1 MTAPTTRQKPRILAI
16 DDTPANLL
24 TLGAALK
31 NDFDL
36 YLATSGQAGI
46 ELALQDLPEL
56 ILLDVMMPG
65 MDGYE
70 TCQRLKANDRLRD
83 IPVIFITALDAPED
97 ELKGL
102 ALGALDYITK
112 PIQVQ
117 TARQRI
123 RNLLEREQLRRQ
135 LQHKVAELTLA
146 QNQLQLAASVFHSAR
161 EGIFI
166 TNPAGQIVDANAA
179 FERITGYTLA
189 EVQGLTPHLLNSAHQ
204 TAEFYQ
210 AMWAQLLDKGHWY
223 GEIWNRR
230 KTGEVYAE
238 MLNISSVKDAHG
250 QLQNFVAL
258 FSDITAMK
266 EHEQELDRI
275 AHYDV
280 LTGLP
285 NRVLL
290 ADRLRQGLTQA
301 LRRNQHVAVLFLD
314 LDGFKAINDQ
324 HGHGAGDQLLV
335 TLANRMKLV
344 LREGDTLARIGGDEF
359 IAVLMDLDSTQS
371 CQPLLQRLLQASALP
386 MALNSASLQ
395 VSASI
400 GVTFYPQ
407 AQQVEAEQL
416 IRQAD
421 QAMYRAKLAGKNRYH
436 VFDAQQDSG
445 LRTYHES
452 LNRIEQALRQQEFRL
467 YYQPKVNL
475 RSGQVVGLEALI
487 RWQHPEL
494 GVLLPALFLP
504 VTENHPLAVD
514 LGNWVLNS
522 ALQQMAKWRD
532 QGLTLPVSVN
542 VGARQLQQSGFA
554 AQLKHLLV
562 QYDLLDAGLLSLE
575 VLETSALED
584 IHGVSQTLAQCRQL
598 GVGFALDDFGTG
610 YSSLTYLKRLPVTSL
625 KIDQSF
631 VRDML
636 VDADDLAI
644 LQGIIGLA
652 KAFGREVIAEGVESS
667 AHGARLLALGCDLA
681 QGFAIAHPMPAEAVP
696 DWLAH
701 WQSNPVLV

>member
-1 MTAPTTRQKPRILAI
+1 
-16 DDTPANLL
+16 
-24 TLGAALK
+24 
-31 NDFDL
+31 
-36 YLATSGQAGI
+36 
-46 ELALQDLPEL
+46 
-56 ILLDVMMPG
+56 
-65 MDGYE
+65 
-70 TCQRLKANDRLRD
+70 
-83 IPVIFITALDAPED
+83 
-97 ELKGL
+97 
-102 ALGALDYITK
+102 
-112 PIQVQ
+112 
-117 TARQRI
+117 
-123 RNLLEREQLRRQ
+123 
-135 LQHKVAELTLA
+135 
-146 QNQLQLAASVFHSAR
+146 
-161 EGIFI
+161 
-166 TNPAGQIVDANAA
+166 
-179 FERITGYTLA
+179 
-189 EVQGLTPHLLNSAHQ
+189 
-204 TAEFYQ
+204 
-210 AMWAQLLDKGHWY
+210 
-223 GEIWNRR
+223 
-230 KTGEVYAE
+230 
-238 MLNISSVKDAHG
+238 
-250 QLQNFVAL
+250 
-258 FSDITAMK
+258 
-266 EHEQELDRI
+266 
-275 AHYDV
+275 
-280 LTGLP
+280 
-285 NRVLL
+285 
-290 ADRLRQGLTQA
+290 
-301 LRRNQHVAVLFLD
+301 
-314 LDGFKAINDQ
+314 
-324 HGHGAGDQLLV
+324 
-335 TLANRMKLV
+335 
-344 LREGDTLARIGGDEF
+344 
-359 IAVLMDLDSTQS
+359 
-371 CQPLLQRLLQASALP
+371 

-421 QAMYRAKLAGKNRYH
+421 QAMYQAKLAGKNRYH

-445 LRTYHES
+445 LRTHHES

-504 VTENHPLAVD
+504 VTENHPLAVE

>member
-1 MTAPTTRQKPRILAI
+1 MTAPATRPKPRILAI

-31 NDFDL
+31 KDFDL

-70 TCQRLKANDRLRD
+70 TCQRLKANERLRD